1 MVYKVVTIV
10 HKFQNG
16 CAPTCSAC
24 TVLPEVPRMQTA
36 TGNWLFSVAGPRVWN
51 SLPATVCDTNSSSRF
66 RKLLKVFLFIWRP
79 QRRWRCT
86 VTFKW
91 TYELTNLARL
101 KLKIAL
107 YVCRHLRTRCW
118 AWWRGACLCLLLRPH
133 SEVSTQSYSL
143 RPGRCHFSHKVRSCC
158 HQCLSSV
165 ASQFHCD
172 VLGSIGSRAYWA
184 VWAVACPLFVPNGLH
199 FCMSYHFSASKLIFL
214 PFHTELICTVKH
226 VS

>member
-24 TVLPEVPRMQTA
+24 TVLPEVPRMRTA
-36 TGNWLFSVAGPRVWN
+36 TGNRLFSVAGPRVWN
-51 SLPATVCDTNSSSRF
+51 SLPATVCDTNSSLCF
-66 RKLLKVFLFIWRP
+66 RKLLKVFLFAWGH
-79 QRRWRCT
+79 WT
-86 VTFKW
+86 GAFKW
-91 TYELTNLARL
+91 TYELTNLARIL
-101 KLKIAL
+101 KLKVAL

-133 SEVSTQSYSL
+133 SEVSTQSYS
-143 RPGRCHFSHKVRSCC
+143 RRQGRCHFSHKVHSCC

-184 VWAVACPLFVPNGLH
+184 VWAVTRPLFVPSGLH
-199 FCMSYHFSASKLIFL
+199 FCMSYHFSASKLIFH
-214 PFHTELICTVKH
+214 PFHSELIRTVKH